1 MKGER
6 ERDSLRSLIKQHVKY
21 GDAKEVLYEL
31 VHSKIRPSKALADSL
46 KGLIKG
52 NPEFVL
58 IDDQKEVYEAA
69 LAAGKVATDRQPRV
83 VIIEGGPG
91 TGKTVLAINL
101 LVSLT
106 AAAGLDCKYVSINAA
121 PRSVYEAKLVRS
133 MTKSKFF

>member
-1 MKGER
+1 M
-6 ERDSLRSLIKQHVKY
+6 
-21 GDAKEVLYEL
+21 
-31 VHSKIRPSKALADSL
+31 
-46 KGLIKG
+46 
-52 NPEFVL
+52 L